1 MKKVL
6 ATLFGAGLV
15 LAAVAAEIN
24 VAADNWELPK
34 GWQLEAGKIKL
45 TGSTVSTSLIAML
58 KDKTVAAAPAE
69 FSAAVKITGQTPN
82 EKAWRTVGLV
92 LGPDSKNYFQLA
104 LIEPPPSGNE
114 KRFVELKQMKDG
126 KWGSGAGL
134 PKSEYRQYFRWEND
148 QTYTLKLTVGSR
160 EIAGVVTDE
169 AGKDVVTLTIPVS
182 DAAQAVSTGIPML
195 RASGIVGEI
204 GNLKMETK

>member
-15 LAAVAAEIN
+15 LAAVAAEVN
-24 VAADNWELPK
+24 VAAESWELPK
-34 GWQLEAGKIKL
+34 NWQLEAGKIKL
-45 TGSTVSTSLIAML
+45 TGSTVSTSLVAVL
-58 KDKTVAAAPAE
+58 KDKAVAAAPAE
-69 FSAAVKITGQTPN
+69 FSAAVKVTGQTSN
-82 EKAWRTVGLV
+82 EKSWRSVGIV

-104 LIEPPPSGNE
+104 LIEPPPTGNE

-148 QTYTLKLTVGSR
+148 QTYTLKLAVGSQ
-160 EIAGVVTDE
+160 EIVGVVTDE
-169 AGKDVVTLTIPVS
+169 AGKAVVTLTIPVS
-182 DAAQAVSTGIPML
+182 DPALAVTTGIPML

-204 GNLKMETK
+204 SNLKMETK